1 MSDSKLR
8 KFVDGRMPGLLSI
21 VTTFVIIEIVI
32 FAICMAYTTNK
43 DVVKIY
49 NPENEIIYEDRY
61 NANNISEFKRLNGI
75 RSFKGEGYTIKRF
88 EEKNPFPTRAW
99 IALSVCVPMLLVMF
113 VVFIIKVFNDVFH
126 LKRKDTDRERDDNG
140 AETDK
145 EKKTTGFE
153 ETRFEKLFSAFERM
167 NIYTLGFTIVIIV
180 FLYWVIPDLL
190 IYLSKVSYQTI
201 SELKW
206 VILGLVV
213 FAGVF
218 LILKIVLSYKTK
230 AEIIR
235 QQADIQKHRDQLAI
249 EYQQI
254 DFETKQLENKGTAS
268 SDSES
273 SETFREKN

>member
-8 KFVDGRMPGLLSI
+8 KFVDGRLPGLLSI
-21 VTTFVIIEIVI
+21 VTTFAIIEIVI
-32 FAICMAYTTNK
+32 FAICMAYTTNR
-43 DVVKIY
+43 DMVKIY
-49 NPENEIIYEDRY
+49 NPDDEVIYEDRY
-61 NANNISEFKRLNGI
+61 NAANISEFKRLNGI
-75 RSFKGEGYTIKRF
+75 RSFKQEGFTIKRF

-99 IALSVCVPMLLVMF
+99 IALSVCVPMMFVMF
-113 VVFIIKVFNDVFH
+113 VVFIIKVFTDVFK
-126 LKRKDTDRERDDNG
+126 LKKDTQSENSD
-140 AETDK
+140 ETGKESGK

-153 ETRFEKLFSAFERM
+153 ETRFEKLFSALERM

-206 VILGLVV
+206 VILGCVV

-218 LILKIVLSYKTK
+218 VILKIILSYKTK

-249 EYQQI
+249 EYQQV
-254 DFETKQLENKGTAS
+254 DFETKQLEDK
-268 SDSES
+268 SEETE
-273 SETFREKN
+273 SEG